1 MGKETVIQ
9 VQEVQSS
16 IQDKPKEEQAKTHIT
31 QIDKSQI
38 QRKILKSKGKSNK
51 QHTRKSP

>member
-16 IQDKPKEEQAKTHIT
+16 IQDKPKEEHAKTHIS

-38 QRKILKSKGKSNK
+38 QRKNIKIKREK
-51 QHTRKSP
+51 